1 MGKYRK
7 RLPQTADRLFVT
19 DAGLETELV
28 FIDGRELPHFAAF
41 DLLKDDAGF
50 ERLRAYYLRYA
61 EIAAAHGLGLLLET
75 PTWRASPEWGARL
88 GYDREALADAN
99 RRAVSLLLEI
109 RATFETPATPVV
121 VSGNL
126 GPRGDGYRPD
136 ARMSAA
142 EAREYHDWQIG
153 TFAATDADLV
163 SVFTMNYV
171 EEAIGVAAAA
181 KAHAMPVAISF
192 TVETDGRLPSGQ
204 PLAEA
209 IEATDAATG
218 GHPAYYMIN
227 CAHPTHFART
237 LSEGGGW
244 RERIR
249 GLRANAS
256 HRSHAELEA
265 SSELDDG
272 DPEELGQQYR
282 ALRPLLPR
290 LTVVG
295 GCCGTDHRHVGSICR
310 ALAA

>member
-7 RLPQTADRLFVT
+7 RLPQTANRLFVT

-61 EIAAAHGLGLLLET
+61 EIATAHGLGLLLET
-75 PTWRASPEWGARL
+75 PTWRASPDWGARL

-109 RATFETPATPVV
+109 RAAFETPAAPVV

-126 GPRGDGYRPD
+126 GPRGDGYRPES
-136 ARMSAA
+136 RMTAA
-142 EAREYHDWQIG
+142 EAREYHAWQIG

-181 KAHAMPVAISF
+181 KAYAMPVAISF
-192 TVETDGRLPSGQ
+192 TVETDGRLPTGQ
-204 PLAEA
+204 RLAEA

-237 LSEGGGW
+237 LREGGAW

-265 SSELDDG
+265 GNELDDG
-272 DPEELGQQYR
+272 DPEELGQHYR

>member
-7 RLPQTADRLFVT
+7 RLPQTANRLFVT

-61 EIAAAHGLGLLLET
+61 EIATAHGLGLLLET
-75 PTWRASPEWGARL
+75 PTWRASPAWGARL

-109 RATFETPATPVV
+109 RAAFETPSTPVV

-126 GPRGDGYRPD
+126 GPRGDGYRPES
-136 ARMSAA
+136 RMTAA
-142 EAREYHDWQIG
+142 EAREYHAWQIG

-181 KAHAMPVAISF
+181 KAYAMPVAISF
-192 TVETDGRLPSGQ
+192 TVETDGRLPTGQ
-204 PLAEA
+204 RLAEA

-237 LSEGGGW
+237 LREGGAW

-265 SSELDDG
+265 SRELDDG
-272 DPEELGQQYR
+272 DPEEFGQQYR

-310 ALAA
+310 ALS

>member
-7 RLPQTADRLFVT
+7 RLPQTANRLFVT

-61 EIAAAHGLGLLLET
+61 EIATAHGLGLLLET
-75 PTWRASPEWGARL
+75 PTWRASPDWGARL

-109 RATFETPATPVV
+109 RAAFETPAAPVV

-126 GPRGDGYRPD
+126 GPRGDGYRPES
-136 ARMSAA
+136 RMTAA
-142 EAREYHDWQIG
+142 EAREYHAWQIG

-181 KAHAMPVAISF
+181 KAYAMPVAISF
-192 TVETDGRLPSGQ
+192 TVETDGRLPTGQ
-204 PLAEA
+204 RLAEA

-237 LSEGGGW
+237 LREGGAW

-272 DPEELGQQYR
+272 DPEEFGQQYR

-310 ALAA
+310 ALS

>member
-75 PTWRASPEWGARL
+75 PTWRASPDWGSRL

-109 RATFETPATPVV
+109 RATFETPAAPVV

-126 GPRGDGYRPD
+126 GPRGDGYRPES
-136 ARMSAA
+136 RMTAA
-142 EAREYHDWQIG
+142 EAREYHAWQIG

-181 KAHAMPVAISF
+181 KAYAMPVAISF
-192 TVETDGRLPSGQ
+192 TVETDGRLPTGQ
-204 PLAEA
+204 RLAEA

>member
-7 RLPQTADRLFVT
+7 RLPQTANRLFVT

-75 PTWRASPEWGARL
+75 PTWRASPDWGARL

-99 RRAVSLLLEI
+99 RRAVGLLLEI
-109 RATFETPATPVV
+109 RAAFETPAAPVV

-126 GPRGDGYRPD
+126 GPRGDGYRPES
-136 ARMSAA
+136 RMTAA
-142 EAREYHDWQIG
+142 EAREYHAWQIG

-181 KAHAMPVAISF
+181 KAYAMPVAISF
-192 TVETDGRLPSGQ
+192 TVETDGRLPTGQ
-204 PLAEA
+204 RLAEA

-237 LSEGGGW
+237 LREGGAW

-272 DPEELGQQYR
+272 DPEEFGQLYR

-310 ALAA
+310 ALS